1 LLNAGKGVLCS
12 LACFGVGH
20 TEHIVGFNSTVN
32 TRVPRDRVTQLKA
45 LGSLLDT
52 VEGSDCVFLS
62 LILLGLSTVIGARFT
77 GRVVN
82 SGGFNSK
89 EGVD

>member
-1 LLNAGKGVLCS
+1 MLNAGKGVLCS
-12 LACFGVGH
+12 LASFGVGH

-32 TRVPRDRVTQLKA
+32 TGVSGDGVAQLKA

-52 VEGSDCVFLS
+52 VEGSDGVLFF
-62 LILLGLSTVIGARFT
+62 LILLGLLTVVVTGFT
-77 GRVVN
+77 GGVVN
-82 SGGFNSK
+82 SGGINSK